1 MCVLAV
7 LAGHVLVL
15 YLLGNRSLSL
25 SSGLAASGMT
35 FQTRVVD
42 THALPQAEANTPASD
57 AQSATNGRLAAQ
69 QEAGDTATV
78 LSGARNSTD
87 TERRRYDQFDYVP
100 REFLSVTPTPLSVIE
115 VPFPESV
122 TNEFRMDVP
131 LALFIDENGVVQR
144 VRVEGVALPP
154 VLEDAAV
161 AAFRQARFTPGQVDG
176 QVVRS
181 LIKVAVT
188 FEAQAVKRSEH

>member
-1 MCVLAV
+1 
-7 LAGHVLVL
+7 
-15 YLLGNRSLSL
+15 
-25 SSGLAASGMT
+25 
-35 FQTRVVD
+35 
-42 THALPQAEANTPASD
+42 
-57 AQSATNGRLAAQ
+57 
-69 QEAGDTATV
+69 
-78 LSGARNSTD
+78 
-87 TERRRYDQFDYVP
+87 
-100 REFLSVTPTPLSVIE
+100 VTPTPLSVIE